1 LSIDE
6 VDCRRTDFE
15 DGEGSRE
22 LEPLRPPLL
31 ASPKGESD
39 LGVTEVAAFVLLAE
53 DVDRGRAMGLP
64 VYGSESAREREPPDL
79 GKENPQKKGIKVSK
93 TMKTYLHKNKN
104 KKMKVERVWK
114 ITENWIEN
122 A

>member
-1 LSIDE
+1 MSIDE
-6 VDCRRTDFE
+6 VDCRRADFE

-31 ASPKGESD
+31 VSPKGESD

-64 VYGSESAREREPPDL
+64 YGSESAREREPPNL
-79 GKENPQKKGIKVSK
+79 GKETPPKKGIKVSK
-93 TMKTYLHKNKN
+93 TTKTYLQ
-104 KKMKVERVWK
+104 KK
-114 ITENWIEN
+114 
-122 A
+122 